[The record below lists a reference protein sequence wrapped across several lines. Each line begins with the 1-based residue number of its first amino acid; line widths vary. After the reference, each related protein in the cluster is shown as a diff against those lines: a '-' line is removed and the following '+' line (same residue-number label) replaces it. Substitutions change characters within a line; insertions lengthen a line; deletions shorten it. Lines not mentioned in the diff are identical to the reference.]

1 VKLKTS
7 LYHFLVSRIAVMLYL
22 VTGEWV
28 EDPTASAEEFST
40 PSLTS
45 GKKMF
50 TVIEHFLTNSYYNN
64 SMFGK
69 AKCKLCGDD
78 VRFALR
84 HLKQKHPEVLAD
96 KDVAK
101 LNMSR
106 VIEKYFD

>member
-1 VKLKTS
+1 
-7 LYHFLVSRIAVMLYL
+7 MYL
-22 VTGEWV
+22 VLLLQYYVSSGFLAAV
-28 EDPTASAEEFST
+28 VPTDSQFQGNRFSST

-50 TVIEHFLTNSYYNN
+50 AMIEHFLTNSYYNN

>member
-1 VKLKTS
+1 MYS
-7 LYHFLVSRIAVMLYL
+7 CSP
-22 VTGEWV
+22 
-28 EDPTASAEEFST
+28 PTILCVFRVPDCRHAHRLQFQGNRFST

-50 TVIEHFLTNSYYNN
+50 AMIEHFLTNSYYNN

-96 KDVAK
+96 KDVAT

>member
-1 VKLKTS
+1 
-7 LYHFLVSRIAVMLYL
+7 
-22 VTGEWV
+22 
-28 EDPTASAEEFST
+28 
-40 PSLTS
+40 
-45 GKKMF
+45 MF
-50 TVIEHFLTNSYYNN
+50 AMIEHFLTNSYYNS

-78 VRFALR
+78 VRFVLR

>member
-1 VKLKTS
+1 MLS
-7 LYHFLVSRIAVMLYL
+7 LSGYSTIFMNIAGLL
-22 VTGEWV
+22 L
-28 EDPTASAEEFST
+28 AI
-40 PSLTS
+40 
-45 GKKMF
+45 
-50 TVIEHFLTNSYYNN
+50 IEHFLTNSYYNN

-84 HLKQKHPEVLAD
+84 HLKQNHPEVLAD

-106 VIEKYFD
+106 VLEKYFD

>member
-1 VKLKTS
+1 MCLPG
-7 LYHFLVSRIAVMLYL
+7 FLGAVMSINPHNFKAIGFL
-22 VTGEWV
+22 
-28 EDPTASAEEFST
+28 ST
-40 PSLTS
+40 QSLTS

-50 TVIEHFLTNSYYNN
+50 AMIEHFLTNSYYNN

-84 HLKQKHPEVLAD
+84 HLKQNHPKVLAD
-96 KDVAK
+96 KDVAN

>member
-1 VKLKTS
+1 MCLPGSWLPSCPPTHNFKAID
-7 LYHFLVSRIAVMLYL
+7 FL
-22 VTGEWV
+22 
-28 EDPTASAEEFST
+28 ST

-50 TVIEHFLTNSYYNN
+50 TMIEHFLTNSYYNN